1 MGVCCSVEEAL
12 EYQATW
18 AAFALQSKVRSGDS
32 SHGRCSMVVID
43 ARFLQDLRESAA
55 AAKSKQR
62 ILYDNLGESAR
73 NKAKL

>member
-18 AAFALQSKVRSGDS
+18 AAFALQSKVRLDVS
-32 SHGRCSMVVID
+32 SHERRSTVVID

-55 AAKSKQR
+55 AAKSKQK

>member
-1 MGVCCSVEEAL
+1 MEEAL

-18 AAFALQSKVRSGDS
+18 AAFALQSKVWLGASW
-32 SHGRCSMVVID
+32 HEQCNTVVID

-55 AAKSKQR
+55 AAKSKQK
-62 ILYDNLGESAR
+62 ILYDNLGESAT